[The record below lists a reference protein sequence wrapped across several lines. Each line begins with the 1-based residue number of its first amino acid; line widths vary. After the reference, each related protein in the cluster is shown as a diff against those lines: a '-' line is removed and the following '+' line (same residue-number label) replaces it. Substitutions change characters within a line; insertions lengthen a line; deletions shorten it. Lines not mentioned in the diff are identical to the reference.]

1 MECGGIQWKHH
12 LASYSLEHTGK
23 VKPCFGPKIITCSHP
38 MVNRDVVRNTPAIEL
53 HIGKI
58 MVTKLKNSGTKSLIK
73 IFDVEKIIE

>member
-1 MECGGIQWKHH
+1 
-12 LASYSLEHTGK
+12 
-23 VKPCFGPKIITCSHP
+23 